1 MASPLPRSRRSIWPK
16 WVFTLTDSEYRACS
30 RNHIAAATTVTA
42 DGKRMSLN
50 VERVGNL
57 TVQHYVKDIAKQSRC
72 RLVSLS
78 DSIGPDIGSRVK
90 VVVIGS
96 FAADAIDAE
105 TTRFTNSVEV
115 RSSPGYT
122 EALETRGVPFVK
134 ASEAAQQAVSA
145 HNAEETPM
153 FAIDIERKAAAKR
166 WSCR

>member
-1 MASPLPRSRRSIWPK
+1 
-16 WVFTLTDSEYRACS
+16 
-30 RNHIAAATTVTA
+30 
-42 DGKRMSLN
+42 MSLN

-115 RSSPGYT
+115 RSSPG
-122 EALETRGVPFVK
+122 
-134 ASEAAQQAVSA
+134 
-145 HNAEETPM
+145 
-153 FAIDIERKAAAKR
+153 DRK
-166 WSCR
+166 SVV